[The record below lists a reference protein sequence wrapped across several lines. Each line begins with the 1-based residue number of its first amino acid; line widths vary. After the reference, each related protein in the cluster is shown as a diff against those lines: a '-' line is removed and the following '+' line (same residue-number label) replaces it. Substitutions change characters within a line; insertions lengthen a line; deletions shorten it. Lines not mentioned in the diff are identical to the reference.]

1 MIAAVVPNLDKK
13 DTDRCTRALV
23 KKLHSLGA
31 DVWMAETMRPY
42 FGDTGVGFLK
52 DENALYRQG
61 DVLIAVGGDGTI
73 IRVRQKCRVMRKS
86 RFGYQ
91 CRPAGV
97 CCQFGKGRNG

>member
-52 DENALYRQG
+52 DEKAQFY
-61 DVLIAVGGDGTI
+61 
-73 IRVRQKCRVMRKS
+73 KS
-86 RFGYQ
+86 RQSG
-91 CRPAGV
+91 RPGHSSG
-97 CCQFGKGRNG
+97 CGKTPPLCTDNNLPQPPTMHRVQPWEDQEAEV